1 MSEKSTIQNAREY
14 VYDLGNT
21 ANENGF
27 KDTDAW
33 QLSLVSGSEKKT
45 LEKNY
50 QPTVVIGLLPEVIT
64 AFITEVKAAMNRADA
79 VFMRLGNLDLKTT
92 EMQFLVAYNS
102 NRAKR

>member
-14 VYDLGNT
+14 VYDLGNA

-45 LEKNY
+45 LEKSY
-50 QPTVVIGLLPEVIT
+50 QPTVVIALLPDVIKV
-64 AFITEVKAAMNRADA
+64 FITEVKAAMNRADA
-79 VFMRLGNLDLKTT
+79 AFNRIGNLDLKSS
-92 EMQFLVAYNS
+92 EMQFLVAYN
-102 NRAKR
+102 NKRARR